1 MQVPNTDT
9 TETFVNV
16 RAEVTMEHAVVFAD
30 LLVDR
35 ASLEFSNYEPK
46 DEQGRTPAPG
56 PRQELTSDHTLRIPA
71 FYDRKAGKG
80 HLIALNAQPL
90 IVESEASKGDRG
102 HTTRPEPEYMVQQ
115 IGDRTVYGV
124 WPFYV
129 NLTSEEIEAINST
142 GDGRVKIEYSR
153 ADEDWLPTEWD
164 AKQVRVLAM
173 RKTATASAETQQAV
187 NEA

>member
-9 TETFVNV
+9 TEPTYVNV
-16 RAEVTMEHAVVFAD
+16 RAEVSMQHAVVFAD

-46 DEQGRTPAPG
+46 DAEGRTPPPG

-90 IVESEASKGDRG
+90 IVPPEANKGDRG

-129 NLTSEEIEAINST
+129 NLTSEEINSINST
-142 GDGRVKIEYSR
+142 GDGRIKIEYSR

-164 AKQVRVLAM
+164 AKTVRVLAM
-173 RKTATASAETQQAV
+173 RKTASAETQQAV